1 MKKLN
6 LTCAMAIGLF
16 AGSVHAE
23 TYTCTIKPD
32 AHDRG
37 WISKTIVVNVNGTT
51 GEILVN
57 DILIQDAYDKPI
69 PAELVINT
77 DKRLTI
83 KWDVK
88 GLETERGNKIAR
100 WMYRLTILK
109 ARGNKAIVKAQAA
122 GYFGS
127 LGASGKCRVSK

>member
-1 MKKLN
+1 
-6 LTCAMAIGLF
+6 MAAALAAGLF
-16 AGSVHAE
+16 AGSAHAE
-23 TYTCTIKPD
+23 TYTCTLKPD
-32 AHDRG
+32 GRDRG

>member
-1 MKKLN
+1 MKKLI

-37 WISKTIVVNVNGTT
+37 WISKTIVVNVNDTS

-57 DILIQDAYDKPI
+57 DILIQTAYDKPI
-69 PAELVINT
+69 PAKLVVNS
-77 DKRLTI
+77 DKRFTI

-88 GLETERGNKIAR
+88 GLKNDRHQTIPRF
-100 WMYRLTILK
+100 MYRLTILK
-109 ARGNKAIVKAQAA
+109 ARGNKAIVSAQAA

>member
-1 MKKLN
+1 MMKKV
-6 LTCAMAIGLF
+6 MIF
-16 AGSVHAE
+16 AFVAASVAASVNAE
-23 TYTCTIKPD
+23 TYTCTLKPD

-37 WISKTIVVNVNGTT
+37 WISKTIVVHIDDKT

-57 DILIQDAYDKPI
+57 DILIQDAYDRPI
-69 PAELVINT
+69 PAKLVVNT
-77 DKRLTI
+77 DKRLTV

-88 GLETERGNKIAR
+88 GLKNDRHQTIPR

-122 GYFGS
+122 GYWGD

>member
-1 MKKLN
+1 VTKKVIVTALV
-6 LTCAMAIGLF
+6 AGLF
-16 AGSVHAE
+16 AGSVYAE
-23 TYTCTIKPD
+23 TYTCTLKPD

-37 WISKTIVVNVNGTT
+37 WISKTIVVNVNGKT

-69 PAELVINT
+69 PAKLVTNT
-77 DKRLTI
+77 DKRFTI
-83 KWDVK
+83 KWDVF
-88 GLETERGNKIAR
+88 GLKNDRHQTIPRF
-100 WMYRLTILK
+100 MYRLTILK
-109 ARGNKAIVKAQAA
+109 ARGNKAIVSAQAA